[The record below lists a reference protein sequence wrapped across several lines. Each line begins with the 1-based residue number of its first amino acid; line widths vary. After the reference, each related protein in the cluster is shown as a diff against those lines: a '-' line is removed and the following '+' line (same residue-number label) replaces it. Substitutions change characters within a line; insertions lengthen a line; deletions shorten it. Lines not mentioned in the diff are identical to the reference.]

1 MKNKRPRVQA
11 IDVFLILTIGLAVA
25 LWVQAT
31 ALKPPFDIYPK
42 MVILLVG
49 LFSLICLIQ
58 NLLSSNDS
66 TKSKD
71 GYSLWVFLTVIGSI
85 FLYIIAIDVIGYFTS
100 TLVYLILFFLIKRI
114 EIEGWQSLS
123 LKGIATDTAIA
134 LTLTFAVGL
143 VFKLGLKLVFPE
155 ALLI

>member
-1 MKNKRPRVQA
+1 MKKIRQRVQA
-11 IDVFLILTIGLAVA
+11 IDVFLILTLGLAVA
-25 LWVQAT
+25 LWVKAA

-49 LFSLICLIQ
+49 LLSLICLIQ

-71 GYSLWVFLTVIGSI
+71 VYSLWVFLTVIGSI
-85 FLYIIAIDVIGYFTS
+85 FLYIISIDVIGYFTS

-123 LKGIATDTAIA
+123 LKGIATDTVIA